1 MDTSEFLI
9 QRTSEAIQR
18 LSPINRLNFVIPT
31 GLAIV
36 VLVYVFPNLNDS
48 IKNPIAAFMLLGLVA
63 VTYVLPR
70 RFTKSIRALL
80 SIQTNIFLS
89 REKVD
94 HLSNKQVEELMGVL
108 EKIEVSRNRNGL
120 NVEQLEKK
128 ALELIRQEA

>member
-1 MDTSEFLI
+1 MDNSEFLI
-9 QRTSEAIQR
+9 QRISEAIQR

-36 VLVYVFPNLNDS
+36 VLVYVFPNLSDS
-48 IKNPIAAFMLLGLVA
+48 IKNPVAVFMLVGLVA

-80 SIQTNIFLS
+80 CIQTNIFLS

-94 HLSNKQVEELMGVL
+94 HLSIKQVEELMGVL
-108 EKIEVSRNRNGL
+108 EKIEVSRNRNGVS
-120 NVEQLEKK
+120 VEQLEKK
-128 ALELIRQEA
+128 ALELIRQET